1 MADTTLQYELYQN
14 KLAVLQ
20 AIQRGAQSVDELPDS
35 NLGPTDFGRV
45 DYPYAQVLPEQT
57 AFESG
62 NEWAHTVRLNLI
74 FQRGKREDDYLTFMA
89 VAFDAVKQ
97 AIAELSTVDCVV
109 SYLPQLIED
118 FAGETNGNL
127 LVMFSVQLR
136 VSTLVDLNDI

>member
-1 MADTTLQYELYQN
+1 MSTTELQYALYEN
-14 KLAVLQ
+14 KRHVLE

-35 NLGPTDFGRV
+35 NLGPTDFGRI

-74 FQRGKREDDYLTFMA
+74 FERGRREDDYLTFMA

-97 AIAELSTVDCVV
+97 AIAELKSVECVMNFR
-109 SYLPQLIED
+109 PNLIED
-118 FAGETNGNL
+118 FAGETGGNL

-136 VSTLVDLNDI
+136 VTTLVDLNDI